1 MGRVASDGELM
12 IQPTRTMPPLRLST
26 SGLFVVLVAT
36 SAVLSAHPISL
47 SSAILDVH
55 EEHITADIQIM
66 LEDLVLYHG
75 LSADADY
82 RYSADE
88 LRKAAKKHTKFLQKY
103 FTIRNE
109 DGELLAGKLQELDLK
124 KIDAEGVR
132 QTELMKKSVAYIIE
146 YPMKTRQAFLT
157 FAQTFGGRDAVLPA
171 VMDLMLLQNGFLL
184 DRPLQLTL
192 GRPHSAKFDWDNP
205 PTRAPRSM
213 RDLRAMRDKQ
223 LRERLGI
230 ATYGGLYSFLYITR
244 FEVRHEILVPLL
256 TLEQWMPIPRK
267 NPDFLEVE
275 EQAAARDEISK
286 FFDQRTSVSIN
297 RMGVAP
303 KLTRLSF
310 FGLDINDFA
319 QNAEPRRVS
328 VHQARAG
335 VILSYPSKT
344 LVRDVA
350 MNWNT
355 FSEYAPFVRTIVLV
369 GDADPAEHVFRVSQ
383 PSFSWSGDLIAARVE
398 PVVAQTQSLDE
409 RAARPVLQKL
419 LRNVY
424 SAFEFGSDSEVYDAL
439 ATSVQG
445 ELLREIYLQMKRSLV
460 MAEQGGALSRVT
472 DLEILALL
480 LVRNPD
486 LAFDVT
492 WRVTG
497 TVEHWG
503 HLHRRVNQYQAT
515 MSLSRDGGLWKLTG
529 LQIRSEQRVKFDTGI
544 RGYET
549 GEKRVKKASTP

>member
-1 MGRVASDGELM
+1 MKITKFELEK
-12 IQPTRTMPPLRLST
+12 IIS
-26 SGLFVVLVAT
+26 SGSSPHTIA
-36 SAVLSAHPISL
+36 AVLKVPLAKVYDWKNG
-47 SSAILDVH
+47 LDFP
-55 EEHITADIQIM
+55 DDDQIC
-66 LEDLVLYHG
+66 
-75 LSADADY
+75 
-82 RYSADE
+82 E
-88 LRKAAKKHTKFLQKY
+88 LRKLSSPWARLKRALFGKITPVFEKY
-103 FTIRNE
+103 F
-109 DGELLAGKLQELDLK
+109 LLSSKSTLYPYQQDRGLITKYLATF
-124 KIDAEGVR
+124 R
-132 QTELMKKSVAYIIE
+132 Q
-146 YPMKTRQAFLT
+146 
-157 FAQTFGGRDAVLPA
+157 
-171 VMDLMLLQNGFLL
+171 
-184 DRPLQLTL
+184 
-192 GRPHSAKFDWDNP
+192 
-205 PTRAPRSM
+205 
-213 RDLRAMRDKQ
+213 
-223 LRERLGI
+223 
-230 ATYGGLYSFLYITR
+230 
-244 FEVRHEILVPLL
+244 
-256 TLEQWMPIPRK
+256 

-472 DLEILALL
+472 DLEILDLL